1 VVPTLEEIRSALRSH
16 EPATSTIPGTREAAV
31 AVVLRR
37 NPHGM
42 PELLLIERARHEGDP
57 WSGQMA
63 FPGGRVDPGDAD
75 RRAAAERETLEEV
88 GLSLAHAEPLGRL
101 DDLEPRGIGRN
112 ELVISAFVYHLER
125 PGALRPNYEVET
137 ALWVP
142 VRELLDPA
150 RHVDVAFP
158 PGGASHPGI
167 RVGASQR
174 HVVWGLTLRFL
185 EDFLRIV
192 GRPLPGRR
200 TLPPAGASPLRRA

>member
-1 VVPTLEEIRSALRSH
+1 MPTLEEIRSALRRH

-31 AVVLRR
+31 AVVLRPAR
-37 NPHGM
+37 RGTPD
-42 PELLLIERARHEGDP
+42 LLLIERARHEADP

-63 FPGGRVDPGDAD
+63 FPGGRVDPGDPD

-88 GLSLAHAEPLGRL
+88 GLSLADAEPLGRL
-101 DDLEPRGIGRN
+101 DDLEPRSIGRN
-112 ELVISAFVYHLER
+112 ELVISAFVYHLES
-125 PGALRPNYEVET
+125 PGVLRPNYEVET

-142 VRELLDPA
+142 VAELLDPA
-150 RHVDVAFP
+150 RQVDVAFP

-185 EDFLRIV
+185 EDLLRIV

-200 TLPPAGASPLRRA
+200 ALAPVGTAPVKRA